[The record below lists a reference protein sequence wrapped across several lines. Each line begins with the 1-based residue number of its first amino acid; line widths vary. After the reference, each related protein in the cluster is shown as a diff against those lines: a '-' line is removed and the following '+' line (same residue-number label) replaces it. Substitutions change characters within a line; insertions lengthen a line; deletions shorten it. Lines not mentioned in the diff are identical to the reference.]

1 MKFVDWLAPSL
12 NFSLVRAINI
22 RMQKNALNATL
33 IIEQV
38 QSLELDIVLV
48 SATVKIAELEI
59 CRQVASPCVV

>member
-1 MKFVDWLAPSL
+1 MKFVVWLSPSL

>member
-1 MKFVDWLAPSL
+1 VKFVVWLSPSL